1 MEIRSWNNENGNVA
15 KRQKWQIEIDVT
27 KTENGEKGTMHGY
40 WKMKKW
46 EQSRDLEVKLL
57 IGLGL

>member
-1 MEIRSWNNENGNVA
+1 M
-15 KRQKWQIEIDVT
+15 DVT
-27 KTENGEKGTMHGY
+27 ETENGEKGTIYGY